1 MKMLQEGQ
9 ANQPA
14 GDTGGSNR
22 SFPMPPNLSASAD
35 GDLECL
41 LMKTVQEER
50 NEGGNGDKTTF

>member
-50 NEGGNGDKTTF
+50 NEGETGDKTTF